1 MGLRYRKSFKLAPGV
16 RMTVSR
22 LAGVFLSQT
31 GGLRVDCIRQ
41 L

>member
-1 MGLRYRKSFKLAPGV
+1 MGLRYRKSFKLAGV